1 MNYVYLLKCADGTLY
16 CGWTTDLEKRLGAHN
31 AGTGAKYTRSR
42 RPVEIVYHEAFEEK
56 TDALRR
62 EWSIKRM
69 NRKQK
74 LGLIEKDG
82 NGGQKEDGLSG
93 RGGDGNVLQ
102 KK

>member
-74 LGLIEKDG
+74 LGLIKKDG